1 MKTIEEEIKQKEF
14 INLFIKTDV
23 NLLFTSSWLQNEF
36 NRFFKKFGI
45 TRQQFNV
52 LRILRGQHPN
62 VTSLGQITERMVERM
77 SNATRLVEKLQQKG
91 LVTREVNPQNRRQLD
106 IRITEKGLTL
116 ILKIDKVLIADNS
129 PNRYKLVSP
138 EELKLLNDILNRIRN
153 RN

>member
-14 INLFIKTDV
+14 INIFIKTDV

-36 NRFFKKFGI
+36 NRFFKKFSI

-62 VTSLGQITERMVERM
+62 AASLGQITERMVERM

-91 LVTREVNPQNRRQLD
+91 LVTREINLQNRRQLD
-106 IRITEKGLTL
+106 IRITETGMTL
-116 ILKIDKVLIADNS
+116 IQKIDKVLIADNS
-129 PNRYKLVSP
+129 PNRYKQASA
-138 EELKLLNDILNRIRN
+138 EELELLNDILNRIRN
-153 RN
+153 

>member
-14 INLFIKTDV
+14 INIFIKTDV

-36 NRFFKKFGI
+36 NRFFKKFSI

-62 VTSLGQITERMVERM
+62 AASLGQITERMVERM

-91 LVTREVNPQNRRQLD
+91 LVTREINLQNRRQLD
-106 IRITEKGLTL
+106 IRITETGMTL
-116 ILKIDKVLIADNS
+116 IQKIDKVLIADNS
-129 PNRYKLVSP
+129 PNRYKQVSA
-138 EELKLLNDILNRIRN
+138 EELELLNDILNRIRN
-153 RN
+153 